1 MLVITLICSIF
12 YPNIGG
18 WIGAGLII
26 HGLIWPQ
33 LAYLYAKYSPYYHTA
48 EYHNQFVDAC
58 FYGLWCSTFDF
69 QVWPTVTFFL
79 VNSLN
84 NLVTGGV
91 KNFVIGF
98 FALSG
103 TMTLSGYLLD
113 SSFQPD
119 SSLITSLIAG
129 FCIYSY
135 AVLIGYIC
143 RIYINK
149 IHSSRVEVQNQR
161 NELIRANEEISA
173 INEVVKTINSTL
185 DLDEIMD
192 AVQKA
197 MKSTL
202 NYTQMCLFIP
212 SNHNTLIPSYFRGE
226 GISEDI
232 IIAVRGKEF
241 PLKLGSSIITD
252 AFQRNEVILFSPI
265 TEKVME
271 GMSLLDRELI
281 TADPIKSLLIH
292 PLTIQGKVVG
302 VIAFAN
308 NEEDFNQ
315 VESSISTLDQHLSQ
329 IAGAVNNALI
339 HSELSKAK
347 TLAEQGTRAKS
358 EFLANMSHEIRT
370 PMNAILGLVKM
381 AQETEDETLRNDY
394 LNKVDS
400 SAKNLLTIINDIL
413 DFSKIEAGKVELSN
427 REFSLSQVLSELN
440 GLMSIKAE
448 QKGLIFKINK
458 SNEVPDYYFGDALRL
473 GQVLL
478 NLVGNSI
485 KFTDHGHIFVNV
497 KLVSQKDNETFLEFS
512 VEDTG
517 IGLSES
523 QAERLFQSFAQADAS
538 VTRKFG
544 GTGLGLSISKHF
556 VELMNGCIWVES
568 KLNEGCTF
576 YFRICLRQINK
587 ELVDILQ
594 ETKQRSRRVLIID
607 SDKQTIKSIAEA
619 LQKIHFI
626 PEFATDETKA
636 LDKLAT
642 ADDEFYGCI
651 IVADNNPSA
660 LTSFPQ
666 SVKAST
672 TSSPLLML
680 TTENIA
686 QYANEQNA
694 GASNYTGL
702 IPKPI
707 NEQNLIDN
715 IVAAYETSPAP
726 TLAEPYLT
734 DPNIQE
740 EAVNSKETL
749 NDKHVLLVEDNE
761 INQLVAEH
769 MLLKAGMKVVIAN
782 NGEEALEQLS
792 AHNGGFDIILMD
804 IQMPE
809 MDGHTATQIIRA
821 TKAFSHIPIIAMTA
835 HAFDSEKQRCI
846 ESGMNDHISKPINP
860 EIVYSTMSKW
870 LN

>member
-1 MLVITLICSIF
+1 M
-12 YPNIGG
+12 GG

-33 LAYLYAKYSPYYHTA
+33 LAYLYAKFSPYYHTA

-58 FYGLWCSTFDF
+58 FYGLWCSAFNF
-69 QVWPTVTFFL
+69 QVWPTITFFL

-91 KNFVIGF
+91 KHFVIGF

-103 TMTLSGYLLD
+103 TMAFSGYLFN
-113 SSFQPD
+113 STFQPD
-119 SSLITSLIAG
+119 SSLITSLISG

-135 AVLIGYIC
+135 SVLIGYIC

-149 IHSSRVEVQNQR
+149 IHSSRVEAQKQR

-173 INEVVKTINSTL
+173 INEVIKTINSTL

-192 AVQKA
+192 SVQKA
-197 MKSTL
+197 MKSAL

-212 SNHNTLIPSYFRGE
+212 SNHNTLLPGYFRGE
-226 GISEDI
+226 DISEDI
-232 IIAVRGKEF
+232 ITAIRSKEF
-241 PLKLGSSIITD
+241 PLKLGTSIITD
-252 AFQRNEVILFSPI
+252 AFLRNEVITYSPI
-265 TEKVME
+265 TEKITE
-271 GMSLLDRELI
+271 RMSLFDRDLI
-281 TADPIKSLLIH
+281 TADPIQSLLIH

-308 NEEDFNQ
+308 KEEGFKQ
-315 VESSISTLDQHLSQ
+315 VETSLSTLEQYLSQ

-413 DFSKIEAGKVELSN
+413 DFSKIEAGKVELSD
-427 REFSLSQVLSELN
+427 REFSLSQVLNELN

-458 SNEVPDYYFGDALRL
+458 SNEVPDYYYGDALRL

-485 KFTDHGHIFVNV
+485 KFTDRGHIYVNV

-556 VELMNGCIWVES
+556 VELMKGCIWVES
-568 KLNEGCTF
+568 KLNEGSTF

-594 ETKQRSRRVLIID
+594 ETKQRSRRILIID
-607 SDKQTIKSIAEA
+607 PDKNAIKSTAEA

-626 PEFATDETKA
+626 PEFTTDETKA
-636 LDKLAT
+636 LDKLANSS
-642 ADDEFYGCI
+642 DEFYGCI
-651 IVADNNPSA
+651 IIADDSPSA
-660 LTSFPQ
+660 LTSFPK
-666 SVKAST
+666 SVKANT
-672 TSSPLLML
+672 IAPPLLML

-686 QYANEQNA
+686 KYDNDETI
-694 GASNYTGL
+694 GTSDYVCL
-702 IPKPI
+702 LSKPI
-707 NEQNLIDN
+707 TEQTLIDN
-715 IVAAYETSPAP
+715 VVAVYETSAAP
-726 TLAEPYLT
+726 TLTERYLT
-734 DPNIQE
+734 DSCIKE
-740 EAVNSKETL
+740 DVTNSKEAL
-749 NDKHVLLVEDNE
+749 NGKHVLLVEDNE

-792 AHNGGFDIILMD
+792 AHNSGFDIILMD
-804 IQMPE
+804 IQMPA

-846 ESGMNDHISKPINP
+846 ASGMNDHISKPINP